1 MRVGF
6 IGLGIMGKPMA
17 RNLLRAGH
25 TLTIYAR
32 HPDTVRDLVAEG
44 ATLAES
50 SAAVGHASEVVV
62 TMLPNAPEVEEVV
75 LGPGGVLEG
84 AKAGTV
90 IVDMSTIAP
99 AASRKLAEACAAK
112 GVAFLDAP
120 VSGGSVGAE
129 RGTLSIMAGGD
140 ADAFARVRPLF
151 AAMGRDE
158 AIFHVGPSG
167 SGEVVKLANN
177 MLCGV
182 IAAASAEA
190 LALGV
195 KNGVDATTLAEIIGM
210 SSGASWQLSNV
221 FPLRVWDGSFTPGF
235 MTDLL
240 LKDLGLALDL
250 AEAGGVPL
258 RLTEQAR
265 TMYEAARAAG
275 HGRDD
280 YSSVMLQIEEAAG
293 VQVRADKSGKG

>member
-17 RNLLRAGH
+17 RNVLRAGH
-25 TLTIYAR
+25 ALTIYAR
-32 HPDTVRDLVAEG
+32 HPEKVRDLVDEG
-44 ATLAES
+44 AALVDSA
-50 SAAVGHASEVVV
+50 AAVGRAAEVIV

-75 LGPGGVLEG
+75 LGPEGVLAG
-84 AKAGTV
+84 AATGAV

-99 AASRKLAEACAAK
+99 AASRRLAEACAAR

-120 VSGGSVGAE
+120 VSGGSLGAE

-151 AAMGRDE
+151 AALGRDE

-167 SGEVVKLANN
+167 TGEVVKLANN
-177 MLCGV
+177 LLCGV

-195 KNGVDATTLAEIIGM
+195 KNGVDAATLAAIIGM

-250 AEAGGVPL
+250 ARAGGVPL
-258 RLTEQAR
+258 RLTEVAQA
-265 TMYEAARAAG
+265 MYDATRAAG

-280 YSSVMLQIEEAAG
+280 YSSVMLQIEAAAG
-293 VQVRADKSGKG
+293 VQGRAPTA

>member
-17 RNLLRAGH
+17 RNILHAGH
-25 TLTIYAR
+25 TLTIFAR
-32 HPDTVRDLVAEG
+32 HPETVSDLVGEG
-44 ATLAES
+44 AALVASPAEVGR
-50 SAAVGHASEVVV
+50 AAEVVI

-75 LGPGGVLEG
+75 LGPDGVLAG
-84 AKAGTV
+84 AAAGSV
-90 IVDMSTIAP
+90 VVDMSTIAP
-99 AASRKLAEACAAK
+99 AASRRLAQACAEQ

-140 ADAFARVRPLF
+140 ADAFARVRPIF
-151 AAMGRDE
+151 TAMGREE

-167 SGEVVKLANN
+167 TGEVVKLANN
-177 MLCGV
+177 LLCGV

-195 KNGVDATTLAEIIGM
+195 KNGVDADTLADIIGM

-250 AEAGGVPL
+250 ADEGGVPL

-265 TMYEAARAAG
+265 AMYEETRAAG

-280 YSSVMLQIEEAAG
+280 YSSVTLQIEDAAG
-293 VQVRADKSGKG
+293 VRVRAPKR